1 MCPSNKASKPGDT
14 ILKSFGFSGM
24 LFHVSVIRSEN
35 QKRNMVQVDAVT
47 VRK

>member
-1 MCPSNKASKPGDT
+1 
-14 ILKSFGFSGM
+14 M